1 MTEDKT
7 IARRIQII
15 VAAHKAYPMPEDPMY
30 LPVHVGAEGKTDAG
44 GNPLDLGYTKDNFGD
59 NISEKNS
66 AYCELTGLYW
76 AWKHLD
82 CDFIGLVHYR
92 RHFTD
97 GSKKKNPFESVLT
110 YEKLAPMLDRYPVFV
125 PKKRHYYIETLYSHY
140 AHTHYAE
147 QLDVTREIIAEHYWD
162 YLAAYDRVAA
172 QRYGYMFNMMIMR
185 RDLTDAYCTWLF
197 AILEELENRID
208 DSKLDA
214 FQGRFYGRVSE
225 ILLNVWLDGQLEIG
239 VLQSSDVKE
248 LPYANM
254 EKTNWWKKGTSFL
267 RAKFFHR
274 RYEGSF

>member
-1 MTEDKT
+1 M
-7 IARRIQII
+7 
-15 VAAHKAYPMPEDPMY
+15 
-30 LPVHVGAEGKTDAG
+30 
-44 GNPLDLGYTKDNFGD
+44 
-59 NISEKNS
+59 
-66 AYCELTGLYW
+66 
-76 AWKHLD
+76 
-82 CDFIGLVHYR
+82 
-92 RHFTD
+92 
-97 GSKKKNPFESVLT
+97 
-110 YEKLAPMLDRYPVFV
+110 
-125 PKKRHYYIETLYSHY
+125 
-140 AHTHYAE
+140 
-147 QLDVTREIIAEHYWD
+147 
-162 YLAAYDRVAA
+162 AAYDRVAA